1 MRTEPPASLRQLLA
15 VMQLSDGGL
24 PIGRF
29 AHSGGLESWF
39 QGRRSVG
46 EEELAGWVEASLRFG
61 AARTDGVATAEAHR
75 AAAGGD
81 IAALIAFDVALGT
94 YKLSE
99 AARRA
104 STACGRQLAALAPQ
118 LFDDALMAEFCAA
131 VRTDRSPGHLAV
143 VAGAVTAAAG
153 LNVEQAVLME
163 ARGVVGMHLSAAVR
177 LGRLTATRAQVV
189 QRRLEPAVIAA
200 TEDALGRDL
209 DSMSAS
215 AFDVE
220 IAMMTTG
227 RLDGRMFST

>member
-177 LGRLTATRAQVV
+177 LGTPDRDAGAGGPAQIGAGCHRCYRRRARSRPRLHEC
-189 QRRLEPAVIAA
+189 QRLRR
-200 TEDALGRDL
+200 RDR
-209 DSMSAS
+209 DDDHRSP
-215 AFDVE
+215 
-220 IAMMTTG
+220 
-227 RLDGRMFST
+227 